1 MPNQSYLAAWE
12 KQVAEDRDS
21 LEYKLEGIIL
31 DVTDEIIGRMRELGI
46 KRSDLAERIHVNKAM
61 ISKVLNGNENLTL
74 KTLLKFAMGLD
85 CELSVKLPPC
95 GFETRYFYVAKT
107 NPQFKKQEQLSE
119 QRRFFD
125 EYHSATGKISKLE
138 NEEGQVA

>member
-107 NPQFKKQEQLSE
+107 NPQFNKQEQTPG
-119 QRRFFD
+119 QWQFFN
-125 EYHSATGKISKLE
+125 EYHSATDVISRFE
-138 NEEGQVA
+138 DEEGQVA